1 MLVKDRMTP
10 DPFCGRPEMPV
21 TEAQELMREKKI
33 RHLPIVDDDGT
44 LVGLITQRSLLRA
57 LPSDVSNFSRF
68 EISYVLA
75 KIKVRDVMATDLITV
90 DQNTA
95 VEEAARVMADQ
106 RIGCLPVMQDDTL
119 VGIITDNDL
128 FTIMVDL
135 LGARRPGVRVTVL
148 QPDRV
153 GEIARL
159 TTAIAKEGGYL
170 SVCVGYFPPKIPDS
184 WTSVCKVLNLS
195 QSKLVEII
203 DGLEDM
209 QVQDVREILAG

>member
-1 MLVKDRMTP
+1 
-10 DPFCGRPEMPV
+10 
-21 TEAQELMREKKI
+21 
-33 RHLPIVDDDGT
+33 
-44 LVGLITQRSLLRA
+44 
-57 LPSDVSNFSRF
+57 
-68 EISYVLA
+68 
-75 KIKVRDVMATDLITV
+75 
-90 DQNTA
+90 
-95 VEEAARVMADQ
+95 
-106 RIGCLPVMQDDTL
+106 LPVMQEDRM

-135 LGARRPGVRVTVL
+135 LGARRSGVRLTVL

-153 GEIARL
+153 GEVARL

-170 SVCVGYFPPKIPDS
+170 SVCVGYYPPKIPDS

-209 QVQDVREILAG
+209 QVQDVREIVAY

>member
-1 MLVKDRMTP
+1 MLVKDRMTS
-10 DPFCGRPEMPV
+10 DPFCGHPEMAV
-21 TEAQELMREKKI
+21 TEAQELMREKRI
-33 RHLPIVDDDGT
+33 RHLPIVDDKGM
-44 LVGLITQRSLLRA
+44 LVGLITQRSLVRA

-68 EISYVLA
+68 EVSYVLA
-75 KIKVRDVMATDLITV
+75 KIKVRDVMATNVITV

-95 VEEAARVMADQ
+95 VEEAARVMADK
-106 RIGCLPVMQDDTL
+106 RIGCLPVMQEDRM

-135 LGARRPGVRVTVL
+135 LGARRSGVRLTVL

-153 GEIARL
+153 GEVARL

-170 SVCVGYFPPKIPDS
+170 SVCVGYYPPKIPDS

-209 QVQDVREILAG
+209 QVQDVREIVAY